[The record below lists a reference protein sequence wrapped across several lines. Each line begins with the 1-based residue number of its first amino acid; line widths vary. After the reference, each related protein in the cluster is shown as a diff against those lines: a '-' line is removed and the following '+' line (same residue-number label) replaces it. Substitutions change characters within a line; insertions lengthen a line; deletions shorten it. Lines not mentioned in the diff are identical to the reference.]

1 MSVQHAQS
9 TETARPG
16 WARGPA
22 GRVLLVVLT
31 LWGLAMIVPDLYRV
45 FDPLASFG
53 LSIDNDGL
61 VTDVREPFASEAQS
75 PAGAAGIVSGDR
87 VDLQAM
93 RCVPLDA
100 DACDDIIILLGGLAG
115 LHYVLPGTQLDL
127 ALLPRDGTD
136 ARALRLAAARPAW
149 DALDSF
155 VLLAATLVGVAVVL
169 TAAWLVWRRPGAMT
183 WGFFCY
189 VLWINPGQTYAY
201 YALLTPW
208 PLAVLAQE
216 LAEAVAQAAAYVGLL
231 VFALRFPHDTTEPF
245 WRPVERALPLLMA
258 ALVCLNL
265 ASFANAFGYP
275 TETITRWTI
284 YAGMA
289 LDVAVLAILLVR
301 RRLLAP
307 ADEQRM
313 RWVIAGCAI
322 GLPAFFIAELAQ
334 SAALFDD
341 FWGGVDPPQAL
352 LGLLFLVSGVLSYFV
367 FEAVRRPRVISVAIP
382 LRHGTVMA
390 ALTIVTAI
398 PVFFAHE
405 WLGEHMDHV
414 AMPKAV
420 LILVIGP
427 LIVLALSQVHERVV
441 HLAGHAFSRR
451 YHRAQHCLEP
461 HRRGPAA
468 GAQPGRGRPPS
479 GPRAAPD
486 PGAGLGRRVP
496 PRVRRAAAP
505 GRRRRLGRGVA
516 DGARP
521 GGGRRR
527 AACHPGARA
536 GPADARGL
544 GPCRRAG
551 GAGAPLRRGGRP
563 RRRGRAAGRG
573 ALRPAPR
580 RQRSRPRRAC
590 DAGHAGRAGRG
601 CLRAG
606 RDRGAPARDRR
617 AAGAAGG
624 AAGGRPLT
632 VALPSGRPSPA
643 TPSGRRERRD

>member
-22 GRVLLVVLT
+22 GRALLVVLA

-53 LSIDNDGL
+53 LSVDNDGL

-127 ALLPRDGTD
+127 AQLPRDGTD
-136 ARALRLAAARPAW
+136 ARALTLAAERPTW

-155 VLLAATLVGVAVVL
+155 VLLAANLVGIAVVL
-169 TAAWLVWRRPGAMT
+169 SAAWLVWRRPGAMT

-189 VLWINPGQTYAY
+189 ALWINPGQTYTY
-201 YALLTPW
+201 YALITSW
-208 PLAVLAQE
+208 PLAIFAQE

-275 TETITRWTI
+275 TETITRWTFYVGI
-284 YAGMA
+284 A
-289 LDVAVLAILLVR
+289 LDAAVLVILLQR
-301 RRLLAP
+301 RRMLAP

-334 SAALFDD
+334 SAGLFDD
-341 FWGGVDPPQAL
+341 FWGGVDPPQAF

-367 FEAVRRPRVISVAIP
+367 FEAVRHPRVISVSIP

-405 WLGEHMDHV
+405 WLGEHMDHMP
-414 AMPKAV
+414 MPKAV
-420 LILVIGP
+420 LVLVVGP
-427 LIVLALSQVHERVV
+427 LIVLALSQVHERAV

-451 YHRAQHCLEP
+451 YHRAQHCLEHTGVALRQARSPGEVDHHLVHGP
-461 HRRGPAA
+461 HQILGLASGAVFRREFGDLRRQ
-468 GAQPGRGRPPS
+468 GS
-479 GPRAAPD
+479 
-486 PGAGLGRRVP
+486 GAGWGETSLAVLDP
-496 PRVRRAAAP
+496 A
-505 GRRRRLGRGVA
+505 A
-516 DGARP
+516 DGAVLRAARASAPVRLTQEDWDRP
-521 GGGRRR
+521 GVPEGP
-527 AACHPGARA
+527 AHPCVAVAIRDVVGEPLAVALYGPHRA
-536 GPADARGL
+536 GNDLDHDEHAMLGRLAD
-544 GPCRRAG
+544 
-551 GAGAPLRRGGRP
+551 
-563 RRRGRAAGRG
+563 
-573 ALRPAPR
+573 
-580 RQRSRPRRAC
+580 Q
-590 DAGHAGRAGRG
+590 
-601 CLRAG
+601 
-606 RDRGAPARDRR
+606 
-617 AAGAAGG
+617 AGAAYERVEIEALRRELGELR
-624 AAGGRPLT
+624 AQLAALQAGGR
-632 VALPSGRPSPA
+632 
-643 TPSGRRERRD
+643 